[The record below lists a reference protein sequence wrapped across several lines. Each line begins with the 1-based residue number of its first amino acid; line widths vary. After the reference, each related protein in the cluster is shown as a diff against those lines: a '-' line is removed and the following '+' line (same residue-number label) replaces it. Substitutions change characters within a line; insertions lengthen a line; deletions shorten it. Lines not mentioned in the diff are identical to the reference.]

1 MFTRRILTVIS
12 LFAALTLSA
21 QKVEYPAIGA
31 QIFIEPGQT
40 AEDIDRYFSVMEEC
54 GMTVGRIRMFGSH
67 LCKNDNWD
75 FSLYDTAFDCAEK
88 HGVKLFA
95 TLFPETDE
103 LNDVGGFKFPR
114 SESHLQEVDEYV
126 KAVVTHFKD
135 KPALECWVLQN
146 EPGLG
151 GIMDPKATPMS
162 RKIYETFELNVSDI
176 NDNGYL
182 KMPFEKE
189 KFVVY
194 YTNWYLKH
202 ISDVIQEID
211 PEHGRHIN
219 PHQILRTLPE
229 YDFKAFEGYLTSLGS
244 SMHAS
249 WHFGD
254 FTRDEYPI
262 GVALMSDIMAQAAGK
277 NPWWITEMQGGPV
290 TASGN
295 TVLCPTK
302 KETAQTMWTGVF
314 SGTEGIMFWTLNA
327 RMAAREAGE
336 WALLD
341 FAGGKSDRLEAV
353 AEMNSTLA
361 EHSEFFKD
369 AKPVK
374 SNIFIL
380 YNKESFWAQN
390 DNVRSGKANS
400 ISRSDA
406 SIPAS
411 IIAAYKALSASGLS
425 PVVQDIERFDFDPS
439 KTIILPNIIAVS
451 DTQVEKLCDFVRKGG
466 KMISTGMTWYYDSG
480 MRCRFMNESPLYECL
495 GGRLKEFHVGK
506 EKDNFTYGGLDLT
519 TEFWTGIVI
528 PENAKNVI
536 ADKDGKPS
544 ALKNKFGKGES
555 LWFPSMIDIGSRLS
569 ADDASIAEFYRMV
582 CSDAVK
588 ENRFGYE
595 NICPDVYSRIMKNGD
610 DYMVLIVNKSAET
623 QTIKMNGIPKNPV
636 LIDGDGT
643 IRHEGITVPSDGFIV
658 LGL

>member
-1 MFTRRILTVIS
+1 MCTRRILTAIS
-12 LFAALTLSA
+12 LFVALNLSA

-40 AEDIDRYFSVMEEC
+40 AEDIDKYFSVMEEC
-54 GMTVGRIRMFGSH
+54 GMTVGRIRMFGTH
-67 LCKNDNWD
+67 MCKNGNWD

-103 LNDVGGFKFPR
+103 LNDVGGFKFPK
-114 SESHLQEVDEYV
+114 SESHLKEVDEYTR
-126 KAVVTHFKD
+126 AIVTHFKD

-151 GIMDPKATPMS
+151 GVMDPMS
-162 RKIYETFELNVSDI
+162 TQMSKKMYERFCLDVSDI
-176 NDNGYL
+176 EENGYL

-189 KFVVY
+189 KFLQY

-202 ISDVIQEID
+202 TSDVIQEID

-229 YDFKAFEGYLTSLGS
+229 YDFHAFEEYLTSLGS

-254 FTRDEYPI
+254 FSRDEYPI
-262 GVALMSDIMAQAAGK
+262 GVALMSDIIAQAAGK

-295 TVLCPTK
+295 VVLCPTRQ
-302 KETAQTMWTGVF
+302 ETAQTMWTGIF

-327 RMAAREAGE
+327 RKAAREAGE
-336 WALLD
+336 WSLLD

-353 AEMNSTLA
+353 AEMNSKIA

-374 SNIFIL
+374 SNIYLL

-400 ISRSDA
+400 VSRSDA

-411 IIAAYKALSASGLS
+411 IIAAYKALSASGIS
-425 PVVQDIERFDFDPS
+425 PVVQNIEDFDFDPS
-439 KTIILPNIIAVS
+439 KTVVLPNIIAIS
-451 DTQVEKLCDFVRKGG
+451 DAQVEKLCNFVSNGG

-480 MRCRFMNESPLYECL
+480 MRCRFMHDSPLYQCL
-495 GGRLKEFHVGK
+495 GGRLKEFRVGNEQESLK
-506 EKDNFTYGGLDLT
+506 YGNLGLV
-519 TEFWTGIVI
+519 TEHWTGVI
-528 PENAKNVI
+528 IPDNNKEVI
-536 ADKDGKPS
+536 AESNGRPI
-544 ALKNKFGKGES
+544 ALKHKYGKGES
-555 LWFPSMIDIGSRLS
+555 LWFPSMIDIGSRIS
-569 ADDASIAEFYRMV
+569 ADDVNIAEFYRSV
-582 CSDAVK
+582 CNVESSEFKLDKV
-588 ENRFGYE
+588 YT
-595 NICPDVYSRIMKNGD
+595 DVFCRVLKNGTEQ
-610 DYMVLIVNKSAET
+610 MVLIVNKSSEP

-636 LIDGDGT
+636 IIDGNGT
-643 IRHEGITVPSDGFIV
+643 IDRKGITIPGDGFIV
-658 LGL
+658 LGQ